1 MSTERRRRHLHRPHP
16 HRHHPHRRRLAG
28 RGYFRRLGPGLVT
41 GAADDDPSGIGTYSQ
56 VGARYGLDFVWV
68 TVAALPLAVAV
79 QEAVARLGITTGSG
93 LAALIRRHLPRR
105 VLYVAVAL
113 VVAANSFNIGANLGS
128 MAAATRLLIPVPQ
141 TVLVIAFAV
150 AMAALEMF
158 VPYHRYARVLRWL
171 CLSLLSYV
179 AVLAVVDVEWAEVGR
194 RVISPRVSF
203 ERDQLAALI
212 AVFGTTISPY
222 LFFWQAGEEVEERL
236 DGGASNSG
244 ESAPTDGSEVSDR
257 QLGSMRVDV
266 FAGMFSAVAVMFA
279 IIVTA
284 AVTLHAGGLTSI
296 STAEQAASA
305 LEPLAGSGASWLFAA
320 GIVGVGLLS
329 VPVLAGSMAYAIAET
344 FGWREGL
351 GLRVRQAG
359 AFYAV
364 IAGSMALGLVMNLAG
379 LDAVRALYWSAILN
393 GLAAPPLIVMI
404 LVLSRRP
411 DVLGNHHSRRLSQAF
426 VAAAAVVSTALPA
439 AYFFAR

>member
-1 MSTERRRRHLHRPHP
+1 MSSEPHR
-16 HRHHPHRRRLAG
+16 HRHHPHRLRLAG

-68 TVAALPLAVAV
+68 TLAALPMAVAV

-105 VLYVAVAL
+105 VLYAAVAL

-128 MAAATRLLIPVPQ
+128 MAAATRLLVPVPQ
-141 TVLVIAFAV
+141 TVLVVAFAV

-179 AVLAVVDVEWAEVGR
+179 AVLAVVDVDWVEVGR
-194 RVISPRVSF
+194 RMTSPRMSF

-212 AVFGTTISPY
+212 ALFGTTISPY

-236 DGGASNSG
+236 DGETVRA
-244 ESAPTDGSEVSDR
+244 ESDSTVTDV

-351 GLRVRQAG
+351 GLRVRQAR

-364 IAGSMALGLVMNLAG
+364 IAGSMGLGLVMNLAG

-404 LVLSRRP
+404 LVLSRRT
-411 DVLGNHHSRRLSQAF
+411 DVLGDKQSRRLSQMF

-439 AYFFAR
+439 AYLFAR